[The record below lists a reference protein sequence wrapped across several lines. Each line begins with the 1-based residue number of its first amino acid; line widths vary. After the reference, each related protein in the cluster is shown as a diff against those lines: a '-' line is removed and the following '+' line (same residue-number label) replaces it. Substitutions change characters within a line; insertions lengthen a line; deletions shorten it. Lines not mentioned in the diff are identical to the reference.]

1 MTDPRLQAFLD
12 RNERTLASYQAPP
25 LIADILKKKE
35 PNSGSV
41 YIISCSD
48 FRVDPTRFFGLELGE
63 AHVIRNA
70 GGRAAEAQRS
80 LEVMGSIAPIDLVV
94 VVHHTD
100 CGGLFT
106 TDEEVRSKLSNR
118 APDYASSIKDK
129 WFGTFKTIGLD
140 ESIRQDVEEIK
151 KWPFLGTRVQVIG
164 YALDI
169 DTGAVRQRNWCGRLD
184 LARSRQI

>member
-1 MTDPRLQAFLD
+1 MG
-12 RNERTLASYQAPP
+12 
-25 LIADILKKKE
+25 
-35 PNSGSV
+35 PNSGSI

-48 FRVDPTRFFGLELGE
+48 SRVDPTRFFGLKLGE

-70 GGRAAEAQRS
+70 GGRAAEAQRI

-94 VVHHTD
+94 VVHHTAD
-100 CGGLFT
+100 CT

-118 APDYASSIKDK
+118 APDYASAIKDK
-129 WFGTFKTIGLD
+129 WFGTFKAVGLD

-151 KWPFLGTRVQVIG
+151 KWPFLPTEAQVVG

-169 DTGAVRQRNWCGRLD
+169 ETGVIRQVVPLD
-184 LARSRQI
+184 SE